1 MSAVLKPFVW
11 FYNEFGVSAISET
24 GRNAW
29 LIILAR
35 ACRMFAYGTNSLIL
49 GKHCAIPQRKD
60 QSDEQTAIFFSALKY
75 SDHQI
80 GIFMTLTL
88 VGDVFL
94 GTVLTLIADKV
105 GRRKVLIGGSFL
117 MVLSGVIFAVFENF
131 FILLLA
137 SVVGVISVTGG
148 DFGPFRSIEEYVG
161 GPIAEAPQLTCLRSV
176 ISQLTTPR
184 TRADVLAWYVT
195 ISAVGSS
202 LGSEASGRIIHYLES
217 LDGWT
222 PVNIYHTLFW
232 IYAVMG
238 LVNALLMFLLTD
250 ACELNPTDDYTSVPQ
265 DEAES
270 TNAPPPQPM
279 PTSTVP
285 TPTTFFGRLTSWLTT
300 SLSQISPP
308 TLSIMWKL
316 WILLALDSVADGM
329 VPYTLTNYYMDNKFS
344 PRKSTLGDIT
354 SASYF
359 LAAIGSTFAG
369 PLARKIGLIN
379 TMVFTHVPSSA
390 AVLFF
395 PLPPYLWATALL
407 LLVRAGL
414 NNMDQA
420 PRSAFIAAVVKGEER
435 TAVMGIT
442 ATVRTL
448 AATTGPTF
456 TGLLA
461 GKDQFWIAFVVAGV
475 CRLAYDFGLYKLF
488 VDVKLYEHEEG
499 GKGAEMVEQQ
509 SGRRSVEEE
518 DLEMQSLA
526 GSDSSGDWVGGGND
540 DTSKGGARGEML
552 RPGGERTRSR
562 SPRRADDAEQ
572 IL

>member
-1 MSAVLKPFVW
+1 M
-11 FYNEFGVSAISET
+11 
-24 GRNAW
+24 
-29 LIILAR
+29 
-35 ACRMFAYGTNSLIL
+35 
-49 GKHCAIPQRKD
+49 
-60 QSDEQTAIFFSALKY
+60 
-75 SDHQI
+75 
-80 GIFMTLTL
+80 
-88 VGDVFL
+88 
-94 GTVLTLIADKV
+94 
-105 GRRKVLIGGSFL
+105 
-117 MVLSGVIFAVFENF
+117 
-131 FILLLA
+131 
-137 SVVGVISVTGG
+137 
-148 DFGPFRSIEEYVG
+148 
-161 GPIAEAPQLTCLRSV
+161 
-176 ISQLTTPR
+176 
-184 TRADVLAWYVT
+184 T
-195 ISAVGSS
+195 ISAIGSS

-222 PVNIYHTLFW
+222 PVATYHTLFW

-250 ACELNPTDDYTSVPQ
+250 ACELNPTDTYSQVPQ
-265 DEAES
+265 DENHTEPAS
-270 TNAPPPQPM
+270 PRIQ
-279 PTSTVP
+279 PTSIPAPVP
-285 TPTTFFGRLTSWLTT
+285 TTAFSRLTSWLTS

-329 VPYTLTNYYMDNKFS
+329 VPYSLTNYYMDVKFNPS
-344 PRKSTLGDIT
+344 KSTLGDIT

-359 LAAIGSTFAG
+359 LAAVGSTFAG

-395 PLPPYLWATALL
+395 PAPNFLWGTALL
-407 LLVRAGL
+407 LLIRAGL

-420 PRSAFIAAVVKGEER
+420 PRSAFIAAVVKSEER

-475 CRLAYDFGLYKLF
+475 CRLAYDFGLWKLF
-488 VDVKLYEHEEG
+488 VDVELYEHEKQEPHAG
-499 GKGAEMVEQQ
+499 EMVE
-509 SGRRSVEEE
+509 RRSRDIDDE

-526 GSDSSGDWVGGGND
+526 GSDSSGEWIGGGKD
-540 DTSKGGARGEML
+540 AGGSRGGAQDTML
-552 RPGGERTRSR
+552 KPEVGRPRSR
-562 SPRRADDAEQ
+562 SPSSRRVDGSEH
-572 IL
+572 LL